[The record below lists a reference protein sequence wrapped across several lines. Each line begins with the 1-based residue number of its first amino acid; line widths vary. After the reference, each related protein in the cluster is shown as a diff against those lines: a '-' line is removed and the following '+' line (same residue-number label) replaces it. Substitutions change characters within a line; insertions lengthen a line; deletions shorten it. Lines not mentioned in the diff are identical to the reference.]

1 MMMTATTMPMI
12 RPTRDELDAAA
23 AGVPVW
29 EAADPLPGVAV
40 AVEFVPGADASS
52 GFEVSDGA
60 DA

>member
-23 AGVPVW
+23 AGVVTD
-29 EAADPLPGVAV
+29 ALPGVAA
-40 AVEFVPGADASS
+40 AVEFVPDADASS

-60 DA
+60 DV